1 MLNPTA
7 VLLLTGALFLPAA
20 TPGQEAEVS
29 KKICF
34 MAGPRS
40 HGYGSHEHY
49 AGCMLLANA
58 LAEMS
63 PQHEIVVYED
73 GWPDDPQAF
82 DGADTIVMYCDGGGG
97 HPVAE
102 HLAQVEALSAEGVG
116 VVCIHY
122 GVEVVKGEPGDRFL
136 DWIGGYFEADWSV
149 NPHWKAEFLE
159 FPEHPVTRGV
169 EPFAIQDEWYYHMR
183 FREGMQ
189 GVTPILTAIP
199 PASTLEREDGPHSGN
214 PDVRAEAGQPQ
225 HMAWASERA
234 GGGRGFGFTGGHF
247 HWNWGNDSFRTLMLN
262 AILWTAHAEVPE
274 NGVPSRRPTLEE
286 LQRNQDEPA
295 PDNFDGDAIRKR
307 FDLPADS
314 QQAGWIR
321 LFNGRDLDGWRVKIA
336 GHELDDNY
344 LNTFRV
350 ENGLLRVVYD
360 DYEKFDGKFGHLFFD
375 TPFSHYRLRVEYRFV
390 GEQST
395 GGPGWAYRNSGVM
408 LHCQSPES
416 MRVEQDFPASIEA
429 QMLGG
434 NGSQERPTANLCTP
448 GTNVVMQGE
457 LIRRHCT
464 NSTSE
469 TYHGDRWVTLE
480 LEVRGNQVIRHLMEG
495 EVVLEYRQ
503 PQLDESDGDAQRLLA
518 GGADKLLSGGYI
530 SLQAESHPLDFR
542 KVELLPLEE

>member
-1 MLNPTA
+1 MLF
-7 VLLLTGALFLPAA
+7 LTGALFLPAA
-20 TPGQEAEVS
+20 TPGQDAGDS
-29 KKICF
+29 KKIYF

-40 HGYGSHEHY
+40 HGYGAHEHY

-58 LAEMS
+58 LAES
-63 PQHEIVVYED
+63 NPHYEIVVYQD
-73 GWPDDPQAF
+73 GWPGDPTAF
-82 DGADTIVMYCDGGGG
+82 EGADTIVMYCDGGGG

-122 GVEVVKGEPGDRFL
+122 GVEVVKGEPGERFL
-136 DWIGGYFEADWSV
+136 DWIGGYFEAHWSV

-159 FPEHPVTRGV
+159 LPEHPITRGV
-169 EPFAIQDEWYYHMR
+169 APFAIQDEWYYHMR
-183 FREGMQ
+183 FREDMQ

-199 PASTLEREDGPHSGN
+199 PASTLEREDGSHSGN
-214 PDVRAEAGQPQ
+214 PDVRAKAGQGQ
-225 HMAWASERA
+225 HLAWASERA

-247 HWNWGNDSFRTLMLN
+247 HWNWGNDNFRTLMLN

-274 NGVPSRRPTLEE
+274 EGVPSRRPTLLD
-286 LQRNQDEPA
+286 LQRNQDGPA
-295 PDNFDGDAIRKR
+295 PDDFGGDTIRER
-307 FDLPADS
+307 LDLPADS

-321 LFNGRDLDGWRVKIA
+321 LFNGRNLEGWRVKIA
-336 GHELDDNY
+336 GHELDDNWG
-344 LNTFRV
+344 NTFRV

-360 DYEKFDGKFGHLFFD
+360 EYEEFDGKFGHLFFD

-390 GEQST
+390 GEQCT
-395 GGPGWAYRNSGVM
+395 GGPGWAFRNSGVM
-408 LHCQSPES
+408 LHCQSPQS
-416 MRVEQDFPASIEA
+416 MLVDQDFPASIEA

-434 NGSQERPTANLCTP
+434 NGSQERSTANLCTP

-457 LIRRHCT
+457 LVRRHCT
-464 NSTSE
+464 NSTSK
-469 TYHGDRWVTLE
+469 TYHGDQWVTLE

-495 EVVLEYRQ
+495 EVVLEYRK
-503 PQLDESDGDAQRLLA
+503 PQLDENDGDAQRLLA

-530 SLQAESHPLDFR
+530 SLQAESHPLEFR